1 MPDQRL
7 DTQDLAIR
15 LSDSQPLGYQ
25 FDCLPIA
32 GEVDVLQIVVGD
44 LEEFPVYVYVTESQM
59 LCLTYLWTES
69 EVRTDQRSEML
80 ETMLDMNIPIPL
92 SSFAK
97 IGERY
102 VLYGAVRRDSSFESV
117 VTEIV
122 TLSENA
128 VDAISAMEEF
138 LK

>member
-1 MPDQRL
+1 MREQPL
-7 DTQDLAIR
+7 DTQTLAIR
-15 LSDSQPLGYQ
+15 LSDNNTLGYS

-32 GEVDVLQIVVGD
+32 GEVDVLQVVVGD
-44 LEEFPVYVYVTESQM
+44 LEEFPVYIYVTESQM
-59 LCLTYLWTES
+59 LYIAYLWTES
-69 EVRTDQRSEML
+69 EVRQEKRTEML
-80 ETMLDMNIPIPL
+80 ESMLDMNIPIPL

-97 IGERY
+97 ISERY
-102 VLYGAVRRDSSFESV
+102 VLYGATRRDSSFESV